1 MTTLRQG
8 TQLKYSLSILPVT
21 YWTERL
27 VPQVRA
33 RLLGANLGSH
43 NPGRMAVNCMRCAE
57 KK

>member
-8 TQLKYSLSILPVT
+8 TQLKYSLSILPVA

-27 VPQVRA
+27 VP
-33 RLLGANLGSH
+33 H